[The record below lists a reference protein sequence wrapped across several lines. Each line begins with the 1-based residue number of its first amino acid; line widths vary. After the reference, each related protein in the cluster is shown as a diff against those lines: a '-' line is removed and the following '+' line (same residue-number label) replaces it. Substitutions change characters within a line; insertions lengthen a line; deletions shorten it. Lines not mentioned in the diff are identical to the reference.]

1 MLGDQRGEEGG
12 KKRNPEISGRVP
24 GVSGCF
30 PESGQAP
37 QADRMYFSGKPRE
50 NYGSF
55 ILHYPDWFVAIP
67 LMTP

>member
-1 MLGDQRGEEGG
+1 MLGDQRGKKGG
-12 KKRNPEISGRVP
+12 KNRYPETSGRVP
-24 GVSGCF
+24 GVSGGF

-37 QADRMYFSGKPRE
+37 QADREYFSGKDRE
-50 NYGSF
+50 NEEPF